1 MKKISLRILGLLT
14 LSTVLLL
21 CACETT
27 GPVAATGEV
36 KPVVAFVDIDQFDKD
51 LSQSLNGQLAQVEV
65 PFYDHTSPNK
75 MPDRMKTWL
84 NHVELT
90 GGHIIVEEP
99 PSSSGVTAKNP
110 FLIFSII
117 NAIKTM
123 SEASK
128 KASEEKN
135 YFSATKGHD
144 VKVVLKKNSDN
155 ENVVDKIIFV
165 KSAS

>member
-110 FLIFSII
+110 FFSII

-123 SEASK
+123 SDASK
-128 KASEEKN
+128 KASQEKN

-144 VKVVLKKNSDN
+144 VKVVLKKNSEN
-155 ENVVDKIIFV
+155 ESVVEKIIFV

>member
-51 LSQSLNGQLAQVEV
+51 LSLSLNGQLAQVEV

-123 SEASK
+123 SEASRK
-128 KASEEKN
+128 RLRRKTISPPPKATTSKLC
-135 YFSATKGHD
+135 SRKTVTTKTWWTR
-144 VKVVLKKNSDN
+144 
-155 ENVVDKIIFV
+155 
-165 KSAS
+165 